1 MPLIA
6 IWAESQNGIIGNGD
20 QLPWHI
26 PSELKH
32 FKRITT
38 GNVVVMGYRTVESL
52 NGKFLKNRDLYLYTP
67 REQIDMLS
75 SNVMKS
81 PLENLHHFKV
91 VGMLEVLELAKTKDV
106 FIAGGAKTY
115 KDFLPYVDA
124 IIRTVIHQDYDGDI
138 PAPQFTITDEMTV
151 ERIPVQ
157 NDNEPPYTVE
167 YITLP
172 TRKEFTMDIGS
183 GSGYPSANLSNFSPH
198 GFVVDGVECASM
210 EGFLQSLKF
219 QDPEMQKHVCT
230 LVGKK
235 AKFKGKKKK
244 WWKTQTLYW
253 QGEAIPRDS
262 ERYQELL
269 DNAFDAL
276 AENSSFKR
284 ALLAT
289 QNATLTHNMGKK
301 KPSET
306 VLTKNEFTSR
316 LTAIRSRLQKEKD

>member
-6 IWAESQNGIIGNGD
+6 IWAESQNGIIGNGN

-32 FKRITT
+32 FKRLTT
-38 GNVVVMGYRTVESL
+38 GHSVVMGYRTAL
-52 NGKFLKNRDLYLYTP
+52 DLKNKTFANRNMILYSNHSV
-67 REQIDMLS
+67 DS
-75 SNVMKS
+75 SFKNFTVMDFNDI
-81 PLENLHHFKV
+81 LN
-91 VGMLEVLELAKTKDV
+91 LAKTEDV
-106 FIAGGAKTY
+106 FIAGGAATY
-115 KDFLPYVDA
+115 KDFLPFVDA
-124 IIRTVIHQDYDGDI
+124 VIRTVISKDYEGDVL
-138 PAPQFTITDEMTV
+138 APDFHITDEMTV

-157 NDNEPPYTVE
+157 NEGEPAYVVE
-167 YITLP
+167 YIPLP
-172 TRKEFTMDIGS
+172 LRKEITMDIGS
-183 GSGYPSANLSNFSPH
+183 GSGYPSSNLSNFSPH

-210 EGFLQSLKF
+210 EGFLQSLKV
-219 QDPEMQKHVCT
+219 QDPEMQKYVCT
-230 LVGKK
+230 LVGKA

-269 DNAFDAL
+269 DKAFNAL
-276 AENSSFKR
+276 AENSSFRR

-301 KPSET
+301 KISET

-316 LTAIRSRLQKEKD
+316 LTAIRTRLQKEKD

>member
-1 MPLIA
+1 MC
-6 IWAESQNGIIGNGD
+6 
-20 QLPWHI
+20 
-26 PSELKH
+26 
-32 FKRITT
+32 
-38 GNVVVMGYRTVESL
+38 
-52 NGKFLKNRDLYLYTP
+52 
-67 REQIDMLS
+67 
-75 SNVMKS
+75 
-81 PLENLHHFKV
+81 
-91 VGMLEVLELAKTKDV
+91 
-106 FIAGGAKTY
+106 
-115 KDFLPYVDA
+115 
-124 IIRTVIHQDYDGDI
+124 
-138 PAPQFTITDEMTV
+138 V

-157 NDNEPPYTVE
+157 NDEEPAYIVE
-167 YITLP
+167 YIALP
-172 TRKEFTMDIGS
+172 IRKEITMDIGS
-183 GSGYPSANLSNFSPH
+183 GTGYPSANLSNFSPH
-198 GFVVDGVECASM
+198 GFVIDGVECASM

-230 LVGKK
+230 LVGKA

-269 DNAFDAL
+269 DKAFNAL

-289 QNATLTHNMGKK
+289 QNATLTHNIGKK

>member
-32 FKRITT
+32 FKRLTT
-38 GNVVVMGYRTVESL
+38 GHSVVMGYRTAL
-52 NGKFLKNRDLYLYTP
+52 GLKNKTFANRNMILYSNHSV
-67 REQIDMLS
+67 DS
-75 SNVMKS
+75 SFKNFTVMDFNAI
-81 PLENLHHFKV
+81 LN
-91 VGMLEVLELAKTKDV
+91 LAKTEDV
-106 FIAGGAKTY
+106 FVVGGASTY
-115 KDFLPYVDA
+115 KDFLPFVDA
-124 IIRTVIHQDYDGDI
+124 VIRTVILKDYEGDVL
-138 PAPQFTITDEMTV
+138 APDFHITDEMTV

-157 NDNEPPYTVE
+157 NDDEPAYIVE

-172 TRKEFTMDIGS
+172 IRKEIIMDIGS
-183 GSGYPSANLSNFSPH
+183 GSGYPSSNLSNFSPH

-230 LVGKK
+230 LVGKA

-253 QGEAIPRDS
+253 QGETIPRDS

-269 DNAFDAL
+269 DKAFNAL
-276 AENSSFKR
+276 SENSSFRR

-316 LTAIRSRLQKEKD
+316 LTAIRSRLQKESN

>member
-6 IWAESQNGIIGNGD
+6 IWAESQNGIIGDGN

-32 FKRITT
+32 FKRLTT
-38 GNVVVMGYRTVESL
+38 GHSVVMGYRTAQ
-52 NGKFLKNRDLYLYTP
+52 GLKNKTFANRNMILYSNHAVDSSDFENFT
-67 REQIDMLS
+67 ITDMCDIL
-75 SNVMKS
+75 N
-81 PLENLHHFKV
+81 
-91 VGMLEVLELAKTKDV
+91 LAKTEDV
-106 FIAGGAKTY
+106 FITGGAATY
-115 KDFLPYVDA
+115 KDFLPFVDA
-124 IIRTVIHQDYDGDI
+124 VIRTVILKDYEGDVL
-138 PAPQFTITDEMTV
+138 APEFHITDDMTV

-157 NDNEPPYTVE
+157 NEDEPTYVVE

-172 TRKEFTMDIGS
+172 IRKEIIMDIGS
-183 GSGYPSANLSNFSPH
+183 GSGYPSSNLSNFSPH

-230 LVGKK
+230 LVGKA

-269 DNAFDAL
+269 DKAFNAL
-276 AENSSFKR
+276 AENSSFRR

-301 KPSET
+301 KTSET

>member
-6 IWAESQNGIIGNGD
+6 IWAESQNRIIGNGD

-32 FKRITT
+32 FKRLTT
-38 GNVVVMGYRTVESL
+38 GHSVVMGFRTAQ
-52 NGKFLKNRDLYLYTP
+52 GLKNKKFTNRNMILYSNHSVDSSFENFTVM
-67 REQIDMLS
+67 DMCDIL
-75 SNVMKS
+75 N
-81 PLENLHHFKV
+81 
-91 VGMLEVLELAKTKDV
+91 LAKTEDV
-106 FIAGGAKTY
+106 FIAGGASTY
-115 KDFLPYVDA
+115 KDFLPFIDA
-124 IIRTVIHQDYDGDI
+124 VIRTVILQDYEGNV
-138 PAPQFTITDEMTV
+138 PTPNFEITDAMSV

-157 NDNEPPYTVE
+157 NEGEPAYVVE
-167 YITLP
+167 YIALP
-172 TRKEFTMDIGS
+172 IRRETTIDIGS
-183 GSGYPSANLSNFSPH
+183 GSGYPSSNLSNVSPH

-230 LVGKK
+230 LVGKA

-244 WWKTQTLYW
+244 WWKKQTLYW
-253 QGEAIPRDS
+253 QGETIPRDS

-269 DNAFDAL
+269 DKAFNAL
-276 AENSSFKR
+276 AENSSFRR

-289 QNATLTHNMGKK
+289 QNATLTHNMRKK
-301 KPSET
+301 KTSET

-316 LTAIRSRLQKEKD
+316 LTAIRSRLQKESD

>member
-26 PSELKH
+26 ASELKH
-32 FKRITT
+32 FKRLTT
-38 GNVVVMGYRTVESL
+38 GHSIVMGYRTAQ
-52 NGKFLKNRDLYLYTP
+52 GLKNKTFANRNMILYSNHSV
-67 REQIDMLS
+67 DS
-75 SNVMKS
+75 SFKNFTVMDFNAI
-81 PLENLHHFKV
+81 LN
-91 VGMLEVLELAKTKDV
+91 LAKTEDV
-106 FIAGGAKTY
+106 FVAGGASTY
-115 KDFLPYVDA
+115 KDFLPFVDA
-124 IIRTVIHQDYDGDI
+124 VIRTVILKDYEGDVL
-138 PAPQFTITDEMTV
+138 APDFHITDEMTV

-157 NDNEPPYTVE
+157 NDDEPAYIVE

-172 TRKEFTMDIGS
+172 IRKEIIMDIGS
-183 GSGYPSANLSNFSPH
+183 GSGYPSSNLSNFSPH

-230 LVGKK
+230 LVGKA

-269 DNAFDAL
+269 DKAFNAL

-289 QNATLTHNMGKK
+289 QNATLTHNIGKK

>member
-32 FKRITT
+32 FKRLTT
-38 GNVVVMGYRTVESL
+38 DHSVVMGYRTA
-52 NGKFLKNRDLYLYTP
+52 NGLKNKTFANRNMILYSNHTV
-67 REQIDMLS
+67 DS
-75 SNVMKS
+75 SFKNFTVMNFVDI
-81 PLENLHHFKV
+81 LD
-91 VGMLEVLELAKTKDV
+91 LAKTEDV
-106 FIAGGAKTY
+106 FVAGGAATY
-115 KDFLPYVDA
+115 KDFLPFVDA
-124 IIRTVIHQDYDGDI
+124 VIRTIILKDYEGDLL
-138 PAPQFTITDEMTV
+138 APDFHITNEMTV

-157 NDNEPPYTVE
+157 NEGEPAYVVE

-172 TRKEFTMDIGS
+172 SRKDITMDIGS
-183 GSGYPSANLSNFSPH
+183 GSGYPSSNLSNFSPH

-219 QDPEMQKHVCT
+219 QDPEMQKYVCT
-230 LVGKK
+230 LVGKA

-253 QGEAIPRDS
+253 QGDAIPRDS

-269 DNAFDAL
+269 DKAFDAL
-276 AENSSFKR
+276 AENSSFRR

-301 KPSET
+301 KTSET

-316 LTAIRSRLQKEKD
+316 LTAIRSRLQKESN

>member
-32 FKRITT
+32 FKRLTT
-38 GNVVVMGYRTVESL
+38 GHSVVMGYRTAD
-52 NGKFLKNRDLYLYTP
+52 GLKNKTFANRNMILYSNYPVDSSFKNFTVM
-67 REQIDMLS
+67 DMCDIL
-75 SNVMKS
+75 N
-81 PLENLHHFKV
+81 
-91 VGMLEVLELAKTKDV
+91 LAKTEDV
-106 FIAGGAKTY
+106 FVAGGAATY
-115 KDFLPYVDA
+115 KDFLPFVDA
-124 IIRTVIHQDYDGDI
+124 VIRTVILKDYEGDVL
-138 PAPQFTITDEMTV
+138 APDFHITDAMSV

-157 NDNEPPYTVE
+157 NEGEPAYVVE

-172 TRKEFTMDIGS
+172 IRKEIIMDIGS
-183 GSGYPSANLSNFSPH
+183 GSGYPSSNLSNFSPH
-198 GFVVDGVECASM
+198 GFVVDGVKCASM

-230 LVGKK
+230 LVGKA

-253 QGEAIPRDS
+253 QGKAIPRDS

-269 DNAFDAL
+269 DKAFNAL
-276 AENSSFKR
+276 AENSSFRR

>member
-26 PSELKH
+26 ASELKH
-32 FKRITT
+32 FKRLTT
-38 GNVVVMGYRTVESL
+38 GHSVVMGYRTAL
-52 NGKFLKNRDLYLYTP
+52 GLKNKTFANRNMILYSNHSV
-67 REQIDMLS
+67 DS
-75 SNVMKS
+75 SFKNFTVMDFNAI
-81 PLENLHHFKV
+81 LN
-91 VGMLEVLELAKTKDV
+91 LAKTEDV
-106 FIAGGAKTY
+106 FVAGGASTY
-115 KDFLPYVDA
+115 KDFLPFVDA
-124 IIRTVIHQDYDGDI
+124 VIRTVILKDYEGDVL
-138 PAPQFTITDEMTV
+138 APDFHITDEMTV

-157 NDNEPPYTVE
+157 NDDEPAYVVE
-167 YITLP
+167 YIALP
-172 TRKEFTMDIGS
+172 LRKEITMDIGS
-183 GSGYPSANLSNFSPH
+183 GSGYPSSNLSNFSPH

-230 LVGKK
+230 LVGKA

-269 DNAFDAL
+269 DKAFNAL
-276 AENSSFKR
+276 AENSSFRR

-316 LTAIRSRLQKEKD
+316 LTAIRSRLQKEKN

>member
-6 IWAESQNGIIGNGD
+6 IWAESQNGIIGNDD

-32 FKRITT
+32 FKRLTT
-38 GNVVVMGYRTVESL
+38 GHSVVMGYRTAQ
-52 NGKFLKNRDLYLYTP
+52 GLKNKTFANRNMILYSNHSV
-67 REQIDMLS
+67 DS
-75 SNVMKS
+75 SFKNFTVMDFNAI
-81 PLENLHHFKV
+81 LN
-91 VGMLEVLELAKTKDV
+91 LAKTEDV
-106 FIAGGAKTY
+106 FVAGGASTY
-115 KDFLPYVDA
+115 KDFLPFVDA
-124 IIRTVIHQDYDGDI
+124 VIRTVILKDYEGDVL
-138 PAPQFTITDEMTV
+138 APDFHITDEMTV

-157 NDNEPPYTVE
+157 NDDEPAYIVE

-172 TRKEFTMDIGS
+172 IRKEIIMDIGS
-183 GSGYPSANLSNFSPH
+183 GSGYPSSNLSNFSPH

-230 LVGKK
+230 LVGKA

-269 DNAFDAL
+269 DKAFNAL

-289 QNATLTHNMGKK
+289 QNATLTHNIGKK

-316 LTAIRSRLQKEKD
+316 LTAIRSRLQKESN

>member
-32 FKRITT
+32 FKRLTT
-38 GNVVVMGYRTVESL
+38 GHSVVMGYRTA
-52 NGKFLKNRDLYLYTP
+52 NGLKNKTFTNRNMLLYSNYP
-67 REQIDMLS
+67 VDS
-75 SNVMKS
+75 SFKNFTVMDFNDI
-81 PLENLHHFKV
+81 LN
-91 VGMLEVLELAKTKDV
+91 LAKTEDV
-106 FIAGGAKTY
+106 FIAGGKSTY
-115 KDFLPYVDA
+115 KDFLPFVDA
-124 IIRTVIHQDYDGDI
+124 VIRTVILKDYEGDVL
-138 PAPQFTITDEMTV
+138 APDFHITDEMTV

-157 NDNEPPYTVE
+157 NEGEPAYVVE

-172 TRKEFTMDIGS
+172 IRKEIIMDIGS
-183 GSGYPSANLSNFSPH
+183 GSGYPSSNLSNFSPH

-230 LVGKK
+230 LVGKA

-269 DNAFDAL
+269 DKAFNAL
-276 AENSSFKR
+276 SENSSFKR

-301 KPSET
+301 KISET

-316 LTAIRSRLQKEKD
+316 LTAIRNRLQKEKD

>member
-6 IWAESQNGIIGNGD
+6 IWAESKNGIIGNGD

-26 PSELKH
+26 PSELKN
-32 FKRITT
+32 FKRLTT
-38 GNVVVMGYRTVESL
+38 GHSVVMGYRTAL
-52 NGKFLKNRDLYLYTP
+52 GLKNKTFANRNTILYSNHSVDSSDFENFTVM
-67 REQIDMLS
+67 DMCDIL
-75 SNVMKS
+75 N
-81 PLENLHHFKV
+81 
-91 VGMLEVLELAKTKDV
+91 LAKTEDV

-124 IIRTVIHQDYDGDI
+124 VIRTVIHQDFEGNV
-138 PAPQFTITDEMTV
+138 PAPTFEITENMTI

-157 NDNEPPYTVE
+157 NDNEPAYVVE

-172 TRKEFTMDIGS
+172 PRKDFIMDIGS

-269 DNAFDAL
+269 DKAFNAL
-276 AENSSFKR
+276 AENSSFRR

-301 KPSET
+301 KISET

>member
-32 FKRITT
+32 FKRLTT
-38 GNVVVMGYRTVESL
+38 EHSVVMGYRTA
-52 NGKFLKNRDLYLYTP
+52 NGLKNKTFVNRNMILYSNHP
-67 REQIDMLS
+67 VDS
-75 SNVMKS
+75 SFKNFTVMD
-81 PLENLHHFKV
+81 FDDII
-91 VGMLEVLELAKTKDV
+91 ELAKTEDV
-106 FIAGGAKTY
+106 FVAGGKSTY
-115 KDFLPYVDA
+115 EDFLPFVDA
-124 IIRTVIHQDYDGDI
+124 VIRTVILKDYEGDVL
-138 PAPQFTITDEMTV
+138 APDFHITDEMSV

-157 NDNEPPYTVE
+157 NEGEPAYVVE
-167 YITLP
+167 YIALP
-172 TRKEFTMDIGS
+172 IRKEIIMDIGS
-183 GSGYPSANLSNFSPH
+183 GSGYPSSNLSNFSPH
-198 GFVVDGVECASM
+198 GFVVDGIECASM

-230 LVGKK
+230 LVGKA

-253 QGEAIPRDS
+253 RGEAIPRDS

-269 DNAFDAL
+269 DKAFNAL

-301 KPSET
+301 KTSET

-316 LTAIRSRLQKEKD
+316 LTAIRTRLQNEKD

>member
-6 IWAESQNGIIGNGD
+6 IWAESQNRIIGNGG

-32 FKRITT
+32 FKRLTT
-38 GNVVVMGYRTVESL
+38 GHSVVMGFRTAQ
-52 NGKFLKNRDLYLYTP
+52 GLKNKKFTNRNMILYSNHSVDSSFENFTVM
-67 REQIDMLS
+67 DMCDIL
-75 SNVMKS
+75 N
-81 PLENLHHFKV
+81 
-91 VGMLEVLELAKTKDV
+91 LAKTEDV
-106 FIAGGAKTY
+106 FIAGGASTY
-115 KDFLPYVDA
+115 KDFLPFVNA
-124 IIRTVIHQDYDGDI
+124 VIRTIIAQDYEGDV
-138 PAPQFTITDEMTV
+138 PAPNFEITDAMSV

-157 NDNEPPYTVE
+157 NEGEPAYVVE
-167 YITLP
+167 YIALP
-172 TRKEFTMDIGS
+172 IRKETTIDIGS
-183 GSGYPSANLSNFSPH
+183 GSGYPSSNLSNVSPH

-219 QDPEMQKHVCT
+219 QNPEMQKYVCT
-230 LVGKK
+230 LVGKT

-244 WWKTQTLYW
+244 WWKKQTLYW
-253 QGEAIPRDS
+253 QGETIPRDS

-269 DNAFDAL
+269 DKAFNAL

-301 KPSET
+301 KTSET

-316 LTAIRSRLQKEKD
+316 LTAIRTRLQNESN

>member
-6 IWAESQNGIIGNGD
+6 IWAESQNSIIGNGD

-32 FKRITT
+32 FKRLTT
-38 GNVVVMGYRTVESL
+38 GHSVVMGFRTVQ
-52 NGKFLKNRDLYLYTP
+52 GLKNKTFANRNMILYSNHPVDSSFENFTVLNFNYIIDLT
-67 REQIDMLS
+67 
-75 SNVMKS
+75 
-81 PLENLHHFKV
+81 
-91 VGMLEVLELAKTKDV
+91 KTEDV
-106 FIAGGAKTY
+106 FIAGGASTY
-115 KDFLPYVDA
+115 KDFLPFVDA
-124 IIRTVIHQDYDGDI
+124 VIRTIIHQNYDGDI

-172 TRKEFTMDIGS
+172 IRKEFTMDIGS

-269 DNAFDAL
+269 DKAFDSL
-276 AENSSFKR
+276 TENSSFRR

-301 KPSET
+301 KTSET

-316 LTAIRSRLQKEKD
+316 LTAIRNRLQKEKD

>member
-26 PSELKH
+26 ASELKH
-32 FKRITT
+32 FKRLTT
-38 GNVVVMGYRTVESL
+38 GHSVVMGYRTAL
-52 NGKFLKNRDLYLYTP
+52 GLKNKTFANRNMILYSNHSV
-67 REQIDMLS
+67 DS
-75 SNVMKS
+75 SFKNFTVMDFNAI
-81 PLENLHHFKV
+81 LN
-91 VGMLEVLELAKTKDV
+91 LAKTEDV
-106 FIAGGAKTY
+106 FVAGGASTY
-115 KDFLPYVDA
+115 KDFLPFVDA
-124 IIRTVIHQDYDGDI
+124 VIRTVILKDYEGDVL
-138 PAPQFTITDEMTV
+138 APDFHITDEMTV

-157 NDNEPPYTVE
+157 NDDEPAYVVE
-167 YITLP
+167 YIALP
-172 TRKEFTMDIGS
+172 LRKEITMDIGS
-183 GSGYPSANLSNFSPH
+183 GSGYPSSNLSNFSPH

-230 LVGKK
+230 LVGKA

-269 DNAFDAL
+269 DKAFNAL
-276 AENSSFKR
+276 AENSSFRR

-301 KPSET
+301 KTSET

-316 LTAIRSRLQKEKD
+316 LTAIRTRLQNEKD

>member
-1 MPLIA
+1 MPLIT

-32 FKRITT
+32 FKRLTT
-38 GNVVVMGYRTVESL
+38 GHSVVMGYRTAQ
-52 NGKFLKNRDLYLYTP
+52 GLKNKTFANRNMILYSNYP
-67 REQIDMLS
+67 VDS
-75 SNVMKS
+75 SFKNFTVMDFNAI
-81 PLENLHHFKV
+81 LN
-91 VGMLEVLELAKTKDV
+91 LAKTEDV
-106 FIAGGAKTY
+106 FVVGGASTY
-115 KDFLPYVDA
+115 KDFLPFVDA
-124 IIRTVIHQDYDGDI
+124 VIRTVILKDYEGDVL
-138 PAPQFTITDEMTV
+138 APDFHITDEMTV

-157 NDNEPPYTVE
+157 NDDEPAYIVE

-172 TRKEFTMDIGS
+172 IRKEIIMDIGS
-183 GSGYPSANLSNFSPH
+183 GSGYPSSNLSNFSPH

-230 LVGKK
+230 LVGKA

-253 QGEAIPRDS
+253 QEEAIPRDS

-269 DNAFDAL
+269 DKAFNAL